1 MKVGENLGEMRG
13 RRKDMAESDGERI
26 FGWLKK

>member
-13 RRKDMAESDGERI
+13 RRKDMAESDGERQ
-26 FGWLKK
+26 FSVG